1 MRSFTLFLTIAL
13 LLVSAAAPQG
23 ETAKVT
29 VEPRSKPAAPAE
41 RAPRSDIRA
50 DTTIVLIPVHVTDP
64 LNVTVTGLEKDNFR
78 VLEGGVEQEITSFS
92 SEDAPVSV
100 GLVFDNSG
108 SMDNKMG
115 KAREAVGQFLRT
127 ANPLDE
133 FFLVRFNDRPELVD
147 DFTTDLGEIQNRL
160 VFTEA
165 KGRTSLLDAVY
176 MSLHKMKKARNA
188 RKALLIIS
196 DGGDNSSRYTET
208 EIRNLVR
215 ETDVQIFAIGIF
227 EPYSSRGRTA
237 EELNGPGLLNEL
249 AQQTGGRHL
258 PVENLND
265 LPDIAAKI
273 GIALR
278 NQYVLGYSPLNK
290 ERDGKYR
297 KVQVKLLPPKGLPTL
312 KAYWRVGYYAPV
324 Q

>member
-1 MRSFTLFLTIAL
+1 M
-13 LLVSAAAPQG
+13 
-23 ETAKVT
+23 
-29 VEPRSKPAAPAE
+29 
-41 RAPRSDIRA
+41 
-50 DTTIVLIPVHVTDP
+50 
-64 LNVTVTGLEKDNFR
+64 
-78 VLEGGVEQEITSFS
+78 LEGGVEQEIVSFT
-92 SEDAPVSV
+92 SEDAPVSI

-115 KAREAVGQFLRT
+115 KSREAVAQFFRT
-127 ANPLDE
+127 ANPQDE

-147 DFTTDLGEIQNRL
+147 DFTTDLAEIQNRL

-227 EPYSSRGRTA
+227 EPFSSRGRTA

-297 KVQVKLLPPKGLPTL
+297 KVQVKLVPPKGLPPPL

>member
-1 MRSFTLFLTIAL
+1 MRYLTLFLAVSF
-13 LLVSAAAPQG
+13 LLVAQG
-23 ETAKVT
+23 PETAKIA
-29 VEPRSKPAAPAE
+29 VEPRTRPAAPVAQ
-41 RAPRSDIRA
+41 APRSDIRV
-50 DTTIVLIPVHVTDP
+50 DTTVVLIPVHVTDP
-64 LNVTVTGLEKDNFR
+64 LNSTVTGLEKDNFR
-78 VLEGGVEQEITSFS
+78 VLESGVEQEIVSFT
-92 SEDAPVSV
+92 SEDAPVSI
-100 GLVFDNSG
+100 GIVFDNSG

-115 KAREAVGQFLRT
+115 KSREAVGQFFKQ
-127 ANPLDE
+127 ANPADE

-147 DFTTDLGEIQNRL
+147 DFTTDLADIQNRL

-196 DGGDNSSRYTET
+196 DGGDNSSRYTES

-227 EPYSSRGRTA
+227 EPISSRGRTA

-278 NQYVLGYSPLNK
+278 NQYVLGYSPSNK

-297 KVQVKLLPPKGLPTL
+297 KVQVKLIQPKGLPTL
-312 KAYWRVGYYAPV
+312 KAYWRIGYYAPV

>member
-1 MRSFTLFLTIAL
+1 M
-13 LLVSAAAPQG
+13 
-23 ETAKVT
+23 
-29 VEPRSKPAAPAE
+29 
-41 RAPRSDIRA
+41 
-50 DTTIVLIPVHVTDP
+50 HVTDP
-64 LNVTVTGLEKDNFR
+64 LNSTVTGLEKDNFR
-78 VLEGGVEQEITSFS
+78 VLEGGVEQEIVSFT
-92 SEDAPVSV
+92 SEDAPVSI

-115 KAREAVGQFLRT
+115 KSREAVAQFFKT
-127 ANPLDE
+127 ANPEDE

-147 DFTTDLGEIQNRL
+147 DFTTDLADIQNRL

-215 ETDVQIFAIGIF
+215 EADVQIFAIGIF
-227 EPYSSRGRTA
+227 EPISSRGRTA

-297 KVQVKLLPPKGLPTL
+297 KVQVKLVPPKGLPAL
-312 KAYWRVGYYAPV
+312 KAYWRIGYYAPV